1 MDAIKGYLSP
11 VEVVSRSCSDAQFY
25 SRNDLI
31 MNARLAKKMSEEQ
44 LGDAGGVEEYVILGL
59 EWSPDYIES
68 MVIMDIVDI
77 AAALELD
84 VGLLICDR

>member
-1 MDAIKGYLSP
+1 
-11 VEVVSRSCSDAQFY
+11 
-25 SRNDLI
+25 

-44 LGDAGGVEEYVILGL
+44 LGDAGGVEEYVIQGL

-77 AAALELD
+77 AAALDLD